1 MPSRERIAEQ
11 AVGGLGELNR
21 PLGEGMELPR
31 SLETIEVSKRT
42 HRWWR
47 EPPARFIRRW

>member
-11 AVGGLGELNR
+11 AVGELNR

-31 SLETIEVSKRT
+31 ALETIEVSKPM
-42 HRWWR
+42 HRWWC
-47 EPPARFIRRW
+47 EPQARFIRR